1 MNDLTRRSL
10 LRAVAAFTT
19 VFLVGT
25 LAVYSV
31 GRLTGGEP
39 TGSPSSP
46 SPSASPSKPS
56 GPITPEAWL
65 VWVPGGLPDGF
76 GPNLTTVPLVATETT
91 ATADIAWLTQSL
103 DADGKVVD
111 HPTDPY
117 MIPIDV
123 TGVEPTYASFV
134 SQPERR
140 LVEDLQPGE
149 GILSESAAALRRLG
163 EGATLRF
170 HTADGTTS
178 DIAVVGTL
186 PDVLMGGYELLVT
199 RGTGEDIG
207 VTHERYA
214 LFQVRPNANP
224 DPVELGGQFEP
235 LLPIDAPYP
244 EVEVRSPGDT
254 KYLRANDR
262 ELPPVLLKRR
272 FTEFTALPDP
282 VDPTTLQMD
291 PLWIQDHIASQT
303 LPVLGTVLCHTKTL
317 FLLKQAMHLLTVNGD
332 ADLITDVGECYV
344 PVSSVDDP
352 EGPLT
357 ARDFGAAI
365 SLNPQENQP
374 GEPPAQNYA
383 LIKTMYRWGFGWGG
397 KDAFP
402 QGALFRYRRPPTPPA

>member
-1 MNDLTRRSL
+1 MNDLTRRAL

-19 VFLVGT
+19 VFVVGT
-25 LAVYSV
+25 LAVFAV
-31 GRLTGGEP
+31 GRVTGGEP
-39 TGSPSSP
+39 GAAASSSTPSSP
-46 SPSASPSKPS
+46 SEPA
-56 GPITPEAWL
+56 GPVTPEAWL
-65 VWVPGGLPDGF
+65 AWVPGGLPDGF
-76 GPNLTTVPLVATETT
+76 GPSLTTVPLVATSTT

-103 DADGKVVD
+103 DADGVVVD
-111 HPTDPY
+111 RPTDPY

-134 SQPERR
+134 PQPERR

-149 GILSESAAALRRLG
+149 GILSESEAALRGIG
-163 EGATLRF
+163 EGAILTFR
-170 HTADGTTS
+170 TPDGATS

-214 LFQVRPNANP
+214 LFQVRPNAHP

-244 EVEVRSPGDT
+244 QVEVRAPGEA

-262 ELPPVLLKRR
+262 ELPPVLLKRK

-282 VDPTTLQMD
+282 ADPTALQID
-291 PLWIQDHIASQT
+291 PQWIQDHIASQT
-303 LPVLGTVLCHTKTL
+303 LPVLGTVTCHTKAL
-317 FLLKQAMHLLTVNGD
+317 YLLKQAMRQLT
-332 ADLITDVGECYV
+332 ADGQAGLITDVGDCFA

-352 EGPLT
+352 EGPFT

-365 SLNPQENQP
+365 SLNPQENQA
-374 GEPPAQNYA
+374 GEPPTQDPA
-383 LIKTMYRWGFGWGG
+383 LVKLMYRWGFLWGG
-397 KDAFP
+397 KDAYP